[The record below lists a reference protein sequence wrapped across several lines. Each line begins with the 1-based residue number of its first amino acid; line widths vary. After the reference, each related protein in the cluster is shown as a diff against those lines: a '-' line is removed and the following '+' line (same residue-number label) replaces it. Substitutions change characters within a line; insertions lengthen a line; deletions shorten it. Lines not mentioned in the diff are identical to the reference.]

1 MIPLGCHYSF
11 PCRKEEVQSGYKA
24 HLVSATSKSHM
35 RARYEP
41 RSRIFWAL
49 IAIHEKEES
58 PLNILYAEIYFRSQ
72 CGLTHINTDVKSG
85 NLYSRNRAPVIFS
98 KQLPHE
104 AMTTLENRPSL
115 PSSAQ
120 CVRKDEWGP
129 AQAVD
134 EMEGGESCSHLN
146 I

>member
-11 PCRKEEVQSGYKA
+11 PCRKKDVQSGYKPP
-24 HLVSATSKSHM
+24 LVSATSKSYV

-41 RSRIFWAL
+41 RSLIFWDLTATQ
-49 IAIHEKEES
+49 EKEES
-58 PLNILYAEIYFRSQ
+58 PLNILCADIYFRSH
-72 CGLTHINTDVKSG
+72 CGLTPINTDVKSG
-85 NLYSRNRAPVIFS
+85 NLYSRNRAPLIFS

-104 AMTTLENRPSL
+104 ALTTPENRPSL

-134 EMEGGESCSHLN
+134 EMEGGESCSRLN